1 LKKIANQGVKMK
13 ASQIIATAVITGTAL
28 LSSTGIMAKTFK
40 VAVSQIVEHPAL
52 DATRQGLLDGLK
64 AKGYE
69 EGKNLEFDFK
79 TAQGNP
85 AIAVQ
90 IARQFVGERPDVL
103 VGIATPTAQAL
114 AAATRDIPIVF
125 TAVTD
130 PVGAKLVSKTEKPGK
145 NVTGLSDLS
154 PIAQHVALIKELL
167 PNVKTVGV
175 VYNPGEANSVSL
187 MSLLK
192 KSVEA
197 NGLELVEATALKS
210 ADVQSATQA
219 ISAKSDVIYAMIDNT
234 VASAIE
240 GMTIAA
246 NQAKTPVFAATTT
259 YIDAG
264 SIAALGFDYYQI
276 GVQTA
281 DYVAAILEGQKPGD
295 LDVKIAK
302 GSDLIVNKTAAN
314 KLGITI
320 PQSVL
325 DRATEVK

>member
-1 LKKIANQGVKMK
+1 MRAGKV
-13 ASQIIATAVITGTAL
+13 IATAVLAGAAL
-28 LSSTGIMAKTFK
+28 LSSQSIMAKTAK

-69 EGKNLEFDFK
+69 EGKNLEFDYK

-90 IARQFVGERPDVL
+90 IARQFVGENPDVL

-114 AAATRDIPIVF
+114 VSATKTIPIVF

-130 PVGAKLVSKTEKPGK
+130 PVGAKLVKQLEQPGK

-154 PIAQHVALIKELL
+154 PVEQHVELIKEIL
-167 PNVKTVGV
+167 PNVKSIGV
-175 VYNPGEANSVSL
+175 VYNPGEANAVSL
-187 MSLLK
+187 MELLK
-192 KSVEA
+192 LSAAKH
-197 NGLELVEATALKS
+197 GIKLVEATALKS

-219 ISAKSDVIYAMIDNT
+219 IAEKSDVIYALIDNT

-240 GMTIAA
+240 GMIVSA
-246 NQAKTPVFAATTT
+246 NQAKTPVFGAATS
-259 YIDAG
+259 YVERGA
-264 SIAALGFDYYQI
+264 IASLGFDYYQI

-281 DYVAAILEGQKPGD
+281 DYVAAILEGKEPGS
-295 LDVKIAK
+295 LDVQVAK
-302 GSDLIVNKTAAN
+302 GSDLVINKTAAEQ
-314 KLGITI
+314 LGITI
-320 PQSVL
+320 PEAVL
-325 DRATEVK
+325 ARATSTK

>member
-1 LKKIANQGVKMK
+1 MK
-13 ASQIIATAVITGTAL
+13 ASKILATAIIASTAL
-28 LSSTGIMAKTFK
+28 LSSASIMAKTAK

-69 EGKNLEFDFK
+69 EGKNLEFDYK

-90 IARQFVGERPDVL
+90 IARQFIGENPDVL

-114 AAATRDIPIVF
+114 VAATRNIPIVF

-130 PVGAKLVSKTEKPGK
+130 PVGAKLVKTLEKPGK

-154 PIAQHVALIKELL
+154 PINQHVELIKEIL
-167 PNVKTVGV
+167 PEAKSIGV
-175 VYNPGEANSVSL
+175 VYNPGEANAVTL
-187 MSLLK
+187 VELLK
-192 KSVEA
+192 ESAKA
-197 NGLELVEATALKS
+197 QGLEVIEATALKS

-219 ISAKSDVIYAMIDNT
+219 IAAKSDVLYAPTDNT

-240 GMTIAA
+240 GMILAA
-246 NQAKTPVFAATTT
+246 NQAKTPVLGGATS
-259 YIDAG
+259 YVEKGA
-264 SIAALGFDYYQI
+264 IASLGFDYYQV
-276 GVQTA
+276 GYQTA
-281 DYVAAILEGQKPGD
+281 DYVVAILEGSKPGD

-302 GSDLIVNKTAAN
+302 GSDLVVNPAAA
-314 KLGITI
+314 KKIGIAI

-325 DRATEVK
+325 DRATSVK

>member
-1 LKKIANQGVKMK
+1 MK
-13 ASQIIATAVITGTAL
+13 ASKILATAIIASTAL
-28 LSSTGIMAKTFK
+28 LSSASIMAKTAK

-69 EGKNLEFDFK
+69 EGKNLEFDYK

-90 IARQFVGERPDVL
+90 IARQFIGENPDVL

-114 AAATRDIPIVF
+114 VAATRNIPIVF

-130 PVGAKLVSKTEKPGK
+130 PVGAKLVKTLEKPGK

-154 PIAQHVALIKELL
+154 PINQHVELIKEIL
-167 PNVKTVGV
+167 PEAKSIGV
-175 VYNPGEANSVSL
+175 VYNPGEANAVAL
-187 MSLLK
+187 VELLK
-192 KSVEA
+192 ESAKA
-197 NGLELVEATALKS
+197 QGLEVIEATALKS

-219 ISAKSDVIYAMIDNT
+219 IAAKSDVLYAPTDNT

-240 GMTIAA
+240 GMILAA
-246 NQAKTPVFAATTT
+246 NQAKTPVLGGATS
-259 YIDAG
+259 YVEKGA
-264 SIAALGFDYYQI
+264 IASLGFDYYQV
-276 GVQTA
+276 GYQTA
-281 DYVAAILEGQKPGD
+281 DYVVAILEGSKPGD

-302 GSDLIVNKTAAN
+302 GSDLVVNPAAA
-314 KLGITI
+314 KKIGIAI

-325 DRATEVK
+325 DRATSVK

>member
-1 LKKIANQGVKMK
+1 MK
-13 ASQIIATAVITGTAL
+13 AGKAIATAVLAGAAL
-28 LSSTGIMAKTFK
+28 LSSHTVLANVAK

-52 DATRQGLLDGLK
+52 DAARQGLLDGLK

-90 IARQFVGERPDVL
+90 IARQFVGENPDVL

-114 AAATRDIPIVF
+114 VAATKSIPVVF

-130 PVGAKLVSKTEKPGK
+130 PVGAKLVKKMEQPGK

-154 PIAQHVALIKELL
+154 PVEQHVELIKELM
-167 PNVKTVGV
+167 PNVKSIGV
-175 VYNPGEANSVSL
+175 VYNPGEANAVSL
-187 MSLLK
+187 MELLK
-192 KSVEA
+192 VAAKK
-197 NGLELVEATALKS
+197 NGVQLVEATALKS

-219 ISAKSDVIYAMIDNT
+219 IAAKSDIIYALIDNT

-240 GMTIAA
+240 GMIVAA
-246 NQAKTPVFAATTT
+246 NQAKTPVFGAATS
-259 YIDAG
+259 YVERGAVA
-264 SIAALGFDYYQI
+264 SLGFDYYQI

-281 DYVAAILEGQKPGD
+281 DYVAAILEGADPGT
-295 LDVKIAK
+295 LDVKVAK
-302 GSDLIVNKTAAN
+302 GSDLVINKTAAD
-314 KLGITI
+314 KLGMTN

-325 DRATEVK
+325 DRATSVK

>member
-1 LKKIANQGVKMK
+1 MRAGKV
-13 ASQIIATAVITGTAL
+13 IATAVLAGAAL
-28 LSSTGIMAKTFK
+28 LSSQSIMAKTAK

-69 EGKNLEFDFK
+69 EGKNLEFDYK

-90 IARQFVGERPDVL
+90 IARQFVGENPDVL

-114 AAATRDIPIVF
+114 VSATKTIPIVF

-130 PVGAKLVSKTEKPGK
+130 PVGAKLVKQLEQPGK

-154 PIAQHVALIKELL
+154 PVEQHVELIKEIL
-167 PNVKTVGV
+167 PNVKSIGV
-175 VYNPGEANSVSL
+175 VYNPGEANAVSL
-187 MSLLK
+187 MELLK
-192 KSVEA
+192 LSAAKH
-197 NGLELVEATALKS
+197 GIKLGEATALKS

-219 ISAKSDVIYAMIDNT
+219 IAEKSDVIYALIDNT

-240 GMTIAA
+240 GMIVAA
-246 NQAKTPVFAATTT
+246 NQAKTPVFGAATS
-259 YIDAG
+259 YVERGA
-264 SIAALGFDYYQI
+264 IASLGFDYYQI

-281 DYVAAILEGQKPGD
+281 DYVAAILEGKEPGS
-295 LDVKIAK
+295 LDVQVAK
-302 GSDLIVNKTAAN
+302 GSDLVINKTAAEQ
-314 KLGITI
+314 LGITI
-320 PQSVL
+320 PEAVL
-325 DRATEVK
+325 ARATSTK

>member
-1 LKKIANQGVKMK
+1 MK
-13 ASQIIATAVITGTAL
+13 AGKVIATAVLAGAAL
-28 LSSTGIMAKTFK
+28 LSSTSIMAKTAK

-69 EGKNLEFDFK
+69 EGENLEFDFK

-90 IARQFVGERPDVL
+90 IARQFVGENPDVL

-114 AAATRDIPIVF
+114 VSATKNIPIVF

-130 PVGAKLVSKTEKPGK
+130 PVGAKLVKKLEQPGK

-154 PIAQHVALIKELL
+154 PVEQHVELIKEIM
-167 PNVKTVGV
+167 PNVKTIGV
-175 VYNPGEANSVSL
+175 VFNPGEANAVSL
-187 MSLLK
+187 MELLK
-192 KSVEA
+192 SSTKKH
-197 NGLELVEATALKS
+197 GIELVEATALKS
-210 ADVQSATQA
+210 ADVQTATQA
-219 ISAKSDVIYAMIDNT
+219 IAAKSDIIYALIDNT

-240 GMTIAA
+240 GMIVSA
-246 NQAKTPVFAATTT
+246 NQAKTPVFGAATS
-259 YIDAG
+259 YVERGA
-264 SIAALGFDYYQI
+264 IASLGFDYYQI

-281 DYVAAILEGQKPGD
+281 DYVAAILKGQEPGK
-295 LDVKIAK
+295 LDVKVAK
-302 GSDLIVNKTAAN
+302 GSDLFVNKTAAD
-314 KLGITI
+314 KLGLAI

-325 DRATEVK
+325 DRATSVK

>member
-1 LKKIANQGVKMK
+1 MK
-13 ASQIIATAVITGTAL
+13 AGKLIATAVLAGAAL
-28 LSSTGIMAKTFK
+28 ISSHSVMAKTAK

-64 AKGYE
+64 AKGYV
-69 EGKNLEFDFK
+69 EGKNLEFDYK

-90 IARQFVGERPDVL
+90 IARQFVGENPDVL

-114 AAATRDIPIVF
+114 VSATRSIPVVF

-130 PVGAKLVSKTEKPGK
+130 PVGAKLVKSMEQPGK

-154 PIAQHVALIKELL
+154 PVSQHVDLIKELL
-167 PNVKTVGV
+167 PNAKAIGV
-175 VYNPGEANSVSL
+175 VYNPGEANAVTL
-187 MSLLK
+187 VELLK
-192 KSVEA
+192 KSAAEKGLKVVES
-197 NGLELVEATALKS
+197 TALKS

-219 ISAKSDVIYAMIDNT
+219 IAAKSDVIYAPTDNT

-240 GMTIAA
+240 GMIVAA
-246 NQAKTPVFAATTT
+246 NQAKKPVFGGATS
-259 YIDAG
+259 YVEKGAIAG
-264 SIAALGFDYYQI
+264 LGFDYYQV

-281 DYVAAILEGQKPGD
+281 DYVVAILEGQEPGK
-295 LDVKIAK
+295 LDVKVAT
-302 GSDLIVNKTAAN
+302 GSDLVVNQGTAE

-320 PQSVL
+320 PASVL
-325 DRATEVK
+325 SRATDVK

>member
-1 LKKIANQGVKMK
+1 MRAGKV
-13 ASQIIATAVITGTAL
+13 IATAVLAGAAL
-28 LSSTGIMAKTFK
+28 LSSQSIMAKTAK

-69 EGKNLEFDFK
+69 EGKNLEFDYK

-90 IARQFVGERPDVL
+90 IARQFVGENPDVL

-114 AAATRDIPIVF
+114 VSATKTIPIVF

-130 PVGAKLVSKTEKPGK
+130 PVGAKLVKQLEQPGK

-154 PIAQHVALIKELL
+154 PVEQHVELIKEIL
-167 PNVKTVGV
+167 PNVKSIGV
-175 VYNPGEANSVSL
+175 VYNPGEANAVSL
-187 MSLLK
+187 MELLK
-192 KSVEA
+192 LSAAKH
-197 NGLELVEATALKS
+197 GIKLVEATALKS

-219 ISAKSDVIYAMIDNT
+219 IAEKSDVIYALIDNT

-240 GMTIAA
+240 GMIVAA
-246 NQAKTPVFAATTT
+246 NQAKTPVFGAATS
-259 YIDAG
+259 YVDRGA
-264 SIAALGFDYYQI
+264 IASLGFDYYQI

-281 DYVAAILEGQKPGD
+281 DYVAAILEGKDPGT
-295 LDVKIAK
+295 LDVQVAK
-302 GSDLIVNKTAAN
+302 GSDLVINKAAAEQ
-314 KLGITI
+314 LGITI
-320 PQSVL
+320 PEAVL
-325 DRATEVK
+325 ARATSIK

>member
-1 LKKIANQGVKMK
+1 MRAGKV
-13 ASQIIATAVITGTAL
+13 IATAVLAGAVL
-28 LSSTGIMAKTFK
+28 LSSQSIMAKTAK

-69 EGKNLEFDFK
+69 EGKNLEFDYK

-90 IARQFVGERPDVL
+90 IARQFVGENPDVL

-114 AAATRDIPIVF
+114 VSATKTIPIVF

-130 PVGAKLVSKTEKPGK
+130 PVGAKLVKQLEQPGK

-154 PIAQHVALIKELL
+154 PVEQHVELIKEIL
-167 PNVKTVGV
+167 PNVKSIGV
-175 VYNPGEANSVSL
+175 VYNPGEANAVSL
-187 MSLLK
+187 MELLK
-192 KSVEA
+192 LSAAKH
-197 NGLELVEATALKS
+197 GIKLVEATALKS

-219 ISAKSDVIYAMIDNT
+219 IAEKSDVIYALIDNT

-240 GMTIAA
+240 GMIVAA
-246 NQAKTPVFAATTT
+246 NQAKTPVFGAATS
-259 YIDAG
+259 YVERGA
-264 SIAALGFDYYQI
+264 IASLGFDYYQI

-281 DYVAAILEGQKPGD
+281 DYVAAILEGKEPGS
-295 LDVKIAK
+295 LDVQVAK
-302 GSDLIVNKTAAN
+302 GSDLVINKTAAEQ
-314 KLGITI
+314 LGITI
-320 PQSVL
+320 PEAVL
-325 DRATEVK
+325 ARATSTK

>member
-1 LKKIANQGVKMK
+1 MK
-13 ASQIIATAVITGTAL
+13 AGKVIATAVLAGAAL
-28 LSSTGIMAKTFK
+28 LSSTSIMAKTAK

-52 DATRQGLLDGLK
+52 DATRQGLIDGLK

-69 EGKNLEFDFK
+69 QGKNLDFDFK

-90 IARQFVGERPDVL
+90 IARQFVGEKPDVL

-114 AAATRDIPIVF
+114 VSATRSIPVVF

-130 PVGAKLVSKTEKPGK
+130 PVGAKLVKTMIQPGK

-154 PIAQHVALIKELL
+154 PVNQHVALIKEIM
-167 PNVKTVGV
+167 PNVKSIGV
-175 VYNPGEANSVSL
+175 VFNPGEANAVTL
-187 MSLLK
+187 VELLK
-192 KSVEA
+192 QSASEHGIKV
-197 NGLELVEATALKS
+197 VEATALKS

-219 ISAKSDVIYAMIDNT
+219 IVAKSDVIYAPTDNT

-240 GMTIAA
+240 GMIVAA
-246 NQAKTPVFAATTT
+246 NQAKTPVFGGATS
-259 YIDAG
+259 YVEKGA
-264 SIAALGFDYYQI
+264 IASVGFDYYQV

-281 DYVAAILEGQKPGD
+281 DYVAAIIEGAEPGS
-295 LDVKIAK
+295 LDVKVAK
-302 GSDLIVNKTAAN
+302 GSDLVVSSSAAM

-320 PQSVL
+320 PQAVL
-325 DRATEVK
+325 DRATSVK

>member
-1 LKKIANQGVKMK
+1 MK
-13 ASQIIATAVITGTAL
+13 ASKAIATAVLAGVAL
-28 LSSTGIMAKTFK
+28 LSSNSIMAKTAK

-52 DATRQGLLDGLK
+52 DATRQGLVDGLK

-69 EGKNLEFDFK
+69 QGKNLDFDYK

-90 IARQFVGERPDVL
+90 IARQYVGERPDVL

-114 AAATRDIPIVF
+114 VSATRDIPVVF

-130 PVGAKLVSKTEKPGK
+130 PVGAKLVSQMEKPGK

-154 PIAQHVALIKELL
+154 PVAQHVELIKELL
-167 PNVKTVGV
+167 PNVKTIGV
-175 VYNPGEANSVSL
+175 VFNPGEANSVTL
-187 MSLLK
+187 VELLK
-192 KSVEA
+192 AHAKMQGIEV
-197 NGLELVEATALKS
+197 VEATALKS

-219 ISAKSDVIYAMIDNT
+219 IAAKSDVLYAPTDNT

-240 GMTIAA
+240 GMIVAA
-246 NQAKTPVFAATTT
+246 NQAKTPVLGGATS
-259 YIDAG
+259 YVEKGAIAG
-264 SIAALGFDYYQI
+264 LGFDYYQV

-281 DYVAAILEGQKPGD
+281 DYVAAILDGKEPGD
-295 LDVKIAK
+295 LDVKVAK
-302 GSDLIVNKTAAN
+302 GSDLVVNSNAA
-314 KLGITI
+314 KLLGIEI

-325 DRATEVK
+325 ERATSVK

>member
-1 LKKIANQGVKMK
+1 MK
-13 ASQIIATAVITGTAL
+13 AAKVIATVALAGAAL
-28 LSSTGIMAKTFK
+28 LTSASIMAKTAK

-52 DATRQGLLDGLK
+52 DATRQGLIDGLK

-69 EGKNLEFDFK
+69 QGKNLDFDYK

-90 IARQFVGERPDVL
+90 IARQYVGEKPDVL

-114 AAATRDIPIVF
+114 VSATRSIPVVF

-130 PVGAKLVSKTEKPGK
+130 PVGAKLVKTLEQPGK

-154 PIAQHVALIKELL
+154 PVNQHVALIKEIM
-167 PNVKTVGV
+167 PSVKSIGV
-175 VYNPGEANSVSL
+175 VFNPGEANAVTL
-187 MSLLK
+187 VDLLK
-192 KSVEA
+192 QSAQEH
-197 NGLELVEATALKS
+197 GLEVVEATALKS

-219 ISAKSDVIYAMIDNT
+219 IAAKSDVIYAPTDNT

-240 GMTIAA
+240 GMIVAA
-246 NQAKTPVFAATTT
+246 NQSKTPVMGGATS
-259 YIDAG
+259 YVEKGA
-264 SIAALGFDYYQI
+264 IASLGFDYYQV

-281 DYVAAILEGQKPGD
+281 EYVAAIIEGAQPGS
-295 LDVKIAK
+295 LDVKIAQ
-302 GSDLIVNKTAAN
+302 GSDLVVNKTAAA
-314 KLGITI
+314 KLGVDI

-325 DRATEVK
+325 DRATSVK

>member
-1 LKKIANQGVKMK
+1 MK
-13 ASQIIATAVITGTAL
+13 AGKLIATAVLAGAAL
-28 LSSTGIMAKTFK
+28 ISSHSVMAKTAK

-64 AKGYE
+64 AKGYV
-69 EGKNLEFDFK
+69 EGENLEFDYK

-90 IARQFVGERPDVL
+90 IARQFVGESPDVL

-114 AAATRDIPIVF
+114 VSATRSIPVVF

-130 PVGAKLVSKTEKPGK
+130 PVGAKLVKSMEQPGK

-154 PIAQHVALIKELL
+154 PVSQHVDLIKELL
-167 PNVKTVGV
+167 PNAKAIGV
-175 VYNPGEANSVSL
+175 VYNPGEANAVTL
-187 MSLLK
+187 VELLK
-192 KSVEA
+192 KSAAEKGLKVVES
-197 NGLELVEATALKS
+197 TALKS

-219 ISAKSDVIYAMIDNT
+219 IAAKSDVIYAPTDNT

-240 GMTIAA
+240 GMIVAA
-246 NQAKTPVFAATTT
+246 NQAKKPVFGGATS
-259 YIDAG
+259 YVEKGAIAG
-264 SIAALGFDYYQI
+264 LGFDYYQV

-281 DYVAAILEGQKPGD
+281 DYVAAILEGQEPGK
-295 LDVKIAK
+295 LDVKVAT
-302 GSDLIVNKTAAN
+302 GSDLVVNQGTAE

-320 PQSVL
+320 PASVL
-325 DRATEVK
+325 SRATDIK

>member
-1 LKKIANQGVKMK
+1 MRAGKV
-13 ASQIIATAVITGTAL
+13 IATAVLAGAAL
-28 LSSTGIMAKTFK
+28 LSSQSVMAKTAK

-69 EGKNLEFDFK
+69 EGKNLEFDYK

-90 IARQFVGERPDVL
+90 IARQFVGENPDVL

-114 AAATRDIPIVF
+114 VSATKTIPIVF

-130 PVGAKLVSKTEKPGK
+130 PVGAKLVKQLEQPGK

-154 PIAQHVALIKELL
+154 PVEQHVELIKEIL
-167 PNVKTVGV
+167 PNVKSIGV
-175 VYNPGEANSVSL
+175 VYNPGEANAVSL
-187 MSLLK
+187 MELLK
-192 KSVEA
+192 LSAAKH
-197 NGLELVEATALKS
+197 GIKLVEATALKS

-219 ISAKSDVIYAMIDNT
+219 IAEKSDVIYALIDNT

-240 GMTIAA
+240 GMIVVA
-246 NQAKTPVFAATTT
+246 NQAKTPVFGAATS
-259 YIDAG
+259 YVERGA
-264 SIAALGFDYYQI
+264 IASLGFDYYQI

-281 DYVAAILEGQKPGD
+281 DYVAAILEGKEPGS
-295 LDVKIAK
+295 LDVQVAK
-302 GSDLIVNKTAAN
+302 GSDLVINKTAAEQ
-314 KLGITI
+314 LGITI
-320 PQSVL
+320 PEAVL
-325 DRATEVK
+325 ARATSTK

>member
-1 LKKIANQGVKMK
+1 MRAGKV
-13 ASQIIATAVITGTAL
+13 IATAVLAGAAL
-28 LSSTGIMAKTFK
+28 LSSQSIMAKTAK

-69 EGKNLEFDFK
+69 EGKNLEFDYK

-90 IARQFVGERPDVL
+90 IARQFVGENPDVL

-114 AAATRDIPIVF
+114 VSATKTIPIVF

-130 PVGAKLVSKTEKPGK
+130 PVGAKLVKQLEQPGK

-154 PIAQHVALIKELL
+154 PVEQHVELIKEIL
-167 PNVKTVGV
+167 PNVKSIGV
-175 VYNPGEANSVSL
+175 VYNPGEANAVSL
-187 MSLLK
+187 MELLK
-192 KSVEA
+192 LSAAKH
-197 NGLELVEATALKS
+197 GIKLVEATALKS

-219 ISAKSDVIYAMIDNT
+219 IAEKSDVIYALIDNT

-240 GMTIAA
+240 GMIVAA
-246 NQAKTPVFAATTT
+246 NQAKTPVFGAATS
-259 YIDAG
+259 YVERGA
-264 SIAALGFDYYQI
+264 IASLGFDYYQI

-281 DYVAAILEGQKPGD
+281 DYVAAILEGKEPGS
-295 LDVKIAK
+295 LDVQVAK
-302 GSDLIVNKTAAN
+302 GSDLVINKTAAER
-314 KLGITI
+314 LGITI
-320 PQSVL
+320 PEAVL
-325 DRATEVK
+325 ARATSTK

>member
-1 LKKIANQGVKMK
+1 MRAGKV
-13 ASQIIATAVITGTAL
+13 IATAVLAGAAL
-28 LSSTGIMAKTFK
+28 LSSQSIMAKTAK

-69 EGKNLEFDFK
+69 EGKNLEFDYK

-90 IARQFVGERPDVL
+90 IARQFVGENPDVL

-114 AAATRDIPIVF
+114 VSATKTIPIVF

-130 PVGAKLVSKTEKPGK
+130 PVGAKLVKQLEQPGK

-154 PIAQHVALIKELL
+154 PVEQHVELIKEIL
-167 PNVKTVGV
+167 PNVKSIGV
-175 VYNPGEANSVSL
+175 VYNPGEANAVSL
-187 MSLLK
+187 MELLK
-192 KSVEA
+192 LSAAKH
-197 NGLELVEATALKS
+197 GIKLVEATALKS

-219 ISAKSDVIYAMIDNT
+219 IAEKSDVIYALIDNT

-240 GMTIAA
+240 GMIVAA
-246 NQAKTPVFAATTT
+246 NQAKTYVERGA
-259 YIDAG
+259 
-264 SIAALGFDYYQI
+264 IASLGFDYYQI

-281 DYVAAILEGQKPGD
+281 DYVAAILEGKEPGS
-295 LDVKIAK
+295 LNVQVAK
-302 GSDLIVNKTAAN
+302 GSDLVINKTAAEQ
-314 KLGITI
+314 LGITI
-320 PQSVL
+320 PEAVL
-325 DRATEVK
+325 ARATSTK

>member
-1 LKKIANQGVKMK
+1 MK
-13 ASQIIATAVITGTAL
+13 AKSIKASTLLAAAVLSASAL
-28 LSSTGIMAKTFK
+28 MTTSTVVAKTAT

-52 DATRQGLLDGLK
+52 DAARQGLLDGLK

-69 EGKNLEFDFK
+69 EGKNLEFEYK

-114 AAATRDIPIVF
+114 VSATRNIPIVF

-130 PVGAKLVSKTEKPGK
+130 PVGAKLVRTLEQPGK

-154 PIAQHVALIKELL
+154 PVAQHVELIKEIL
-167 PNVKTVGV
+167 PNAKSIGV
-175 VYNPGEANSVSL
+175 VFNPGEANAVTL
-187 MSLLK
+187 VELLK
-192 KSVEA
+192 QHAQKH
-197 NGLELVEATALKS
+197 GLQVIEATALKS

-219 ISAKSDVIYAMIDNT
+219 IAAKSDVIYAPTDNT

-240 GMTIAA
+240 GMIVAA
-246 NQAKTPVFAATTT
+246 NQSKTPVFGGATS
-259 YIDAG
+259 YVEKGA
-264 SIAALGFDYYQI
+264 IASLGFDYYQV

-281 DYVAAILEGQKPGD
+281 DYVVAILEGEKPGQ
-295 LDVKIAK
+295 LDVKVAN
-302 GSDLIVNKTAAN
+302 GSDLVVSKKAAT
-314 KLGITI
+314 KLGITL
-320 PQSVL
+320 PESVVQ
-325 DRATEVK
+325 RATNIR

>member
-1 LKKIANQGVKMK
+1 MK
-13 ASQIIATAVITGTAL
+13 AGKLIATAVLAGAAL
-28 LSSTGIMAKTFK
+28 ISSHSVMAKTAK

-64 AKGYE
+64 AKGYV
-69 EGKNLEFDFK
+69 EGKNLEFDYK

-90 IARQFVGERPDVL
+90 IARQFVGESPDVL

-114 AAATRDIPIVF
+114 VSATRSIPVVF

-130 PVGAKLVSKTEKPGK
+130 PVGAKLVKSMEQPGK

-154 PIAQHVALIKELL
+154 PVSQHVDLIKELL
-167 PNVKTVGV
+167 PNVKAIGV
-175 VYNPGEANSVSL
+175 VYNPGEANAVTL
-187 MSLLK
+187 VELLK
-192 KSVEA
+192 KSAAEKGLKVVES
-197 NGLELVEATALKS
+197 TALKS

-219 ISAKSDVIYAMIDNT
+219 IAAKSDVIYAPTDNT

-240 GMTIAA
+240 GMIVAA
-246 NQAKTPVFAATTT
+246 NQAKKPVFGGATS
-259 YIDAG
+259 YVEKGAIAG
-264 SIAALGFDYYQI
+264 LGFDYYQV

-281 DYVAAILEGQKPGD
+281 DYVAAILEGQEPGK
-295 LDVKIAK
+295 LDVKVAT
-302 GSDLIVNKTAAN
+302 GSDLVVNQGAAE

-320 PQSVL
+320 PASVL
-325 DRATEVK
+325 SRATDVK

>member
-1 LKKIANQGVKMK
+1 MK
-13 ASQIIATAVITGTAL
+13 AGKAIATAVLAGAAL
-28 LSSTGIMAKTFK
+28 LSSHTVLANVAK

-52 DATRQGLLDGLK
+52 DAARQGLLDGLK

-90 IARQFVGERPDVL
+90 IARQFVGENPDVL

-114 AAATRDIPIVF
+114 VAATKSIPVVF

-130 PVGAKLVSKTEKPGK
+130 PVGAKLVKKMEQPGK

-154 PIAQHVALIKELL
+154 PVEQHVELIKELM
-167 PNVKTVGV
+167 PNVKSIGV
-175 VYNPGEANSVSL
+175 VYNPGEANAVSL
-187 MSLLK
+187 MELLK
-192 KSVEA
+192 VAAKK
-197 NGLELVEATALKS
+197 NGVKLVEATALKS

-219 ISAKSDVIYAMIDNT
+219 IAAKSDIIYALIDNT

-240 GMTIAA
+240 GMIVAA
-246 NQAKTPVFAATTT
+246 NQAKTPVFGAATS
-259 YIDAG
+259 YVERGAVA
-264 SIAALGFDYYQI
+264 SLGFDYYQI

-281 DYVAAILEGQKPGD
+281 DYVAAILEGANPGT
-295 LDVKIAK
+295 LDVKVAK
-302 GSDLIVNKTAAN
+302 GSDLVINKTAAD
-314 KLGITI
+314 KLGMTI

-325 DRATEVK
+325 DRATSVK

>member
-1 LKKIANQGVKMK
+1 MRAGKV
-13 ASQIIATAVITGTAL
+13 IATAVLAGAAL
-28 LSSTGIMAKTFK
+28 LSSQSIMAKTAK

-69 EGKNLEFDFK
+69 EGKNLEFDYK

-90 IARQFVGERPDVL
+90 IARQFVGENPDVL

-114 AAATRDIPIVF
+114 VSATKTIPIVF

-130 PVGAKLVSKTEKPGK
+130 PVGAKLVKQLEQPGK

-154 PIAQHVALIKELL
+154 PVEQHVELIKEIL
-167 PNVKTVGV
+167 PNVKSIGV
-175 VYNPGEANSVSL
+175 VYNPGEANAVSL
-187 MSLLK
+187 MALLK
-192 KSVEA
+192 LSAEKH
-197 NGLELVEATALKS
+197 GIKLVEATALKS

-219 ISAKSDVIYAMIDNT
+219 IAEKSDVIYALIDNT

-240 GMTIAA
+240 GMIVAA
-246 NQAKTPVFAATTT
+246 NQAKTPVFGAATS
-259 YIDAG
+259 YVERGA
-264 SIAALGFDYYQI
+264 IASLGFDYYQI

-281 DYVAAILEGQKPGD
+281 DYVAAILEGKEPGS
-295 LDVKIAK
+295 LDVQVAK
-302 GSDLIVNKTAAN
+302 GSDLVINKTAAEQ
-314 KLGITI
+314 LGITI
-320 PQSVL
+320 PEAVL
-325 DRATEVK
+325 ARATSTK

>member
-1 LKKIANQGVKMK
+1 MRAGKV
-13 ASQIIATAVITGTAL
+13 IATAVLAGAAL
-28 LSSTGIMAKTFK
+28 LSSQSIMAKTAK

-69 EGKNLEFDFK
+69 EGKNLEFDYK

-90 IARQFVGERPDVL
+90 IARQFVGENPDVL

-114 AAATRDIPIVF
+114 VSATKTIPIVF

-130 PVGAKLVSKTEKPGK
+130 PVGAKLVKQLEQPGK

-154 PIAQHVALIKELL
+154 PVEQHVELIKEIL
-167 PNVKTVGV
+167 PNVKSIGV
-175 VYNPGEANSVSL
+175 VYNPGEANAVSL
-187 MSLLK
+187 MELLK
-192 KSVEA
+192 LSAAKH
-197 NGLELVEATALKS
+197 GIKLVEATALKS

-219 ISAKSDVIYAMIDNT
+219 IAEKSDVIYALIDNT

-240 GMTIAA
+240 GMIVAA
-246 NQAKTPVFAATTT
+246 NQAKTPVFGAATS
-259 YIDAG
+259 YVERGA
-264 SIAALGFDYYQI
+264 IASLGFDYYQI

-281 DYVAAILEGQKPGD
+281 DYVAAILEGKEPGS
-295 LDVKIAK
+295 LDVQVAK
-302 GSDLIVNKTAAN
+302 GSIL
-314 KLGITI
+314 
-320 PQSVL
+320 
-325 DRATEVK
+325 